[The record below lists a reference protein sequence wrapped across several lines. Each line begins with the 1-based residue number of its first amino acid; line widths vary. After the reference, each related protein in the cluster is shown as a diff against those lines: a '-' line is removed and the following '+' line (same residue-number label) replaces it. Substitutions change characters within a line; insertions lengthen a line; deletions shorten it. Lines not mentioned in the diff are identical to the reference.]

1 MSARDRSFLTRQI
14 TFSTGRRS
22 FAARTAPGAPPAP
35 GRPDATCSDG
45 PSRLAPLWPVRTYW
59 YAVIPKLARPPA
71 VEDDG
76 RVLAEAAAGDEA
88 AFGSLVGRYQGMVF
102 SLAHRFLRDRAAA
115 EDLAQDVFLELYR
128 NLPTLRSTAH
138 MRFWLRRVACHRC
151 IDRIRKTASQPE
163 ASLDDVSEPAVAPVA
178 RDVLLDARLRDLVGQ
193 LPPRPRLVML
203 LRYQED
209 LEPSEIAAVLDMPV
223 NTVKSHLRRS
233 VSVLR
238 EQLSA
243 RTLHEV

>member
-1 MSARDRSFLTRQI
+1 MRA
-14 TFSTGRRS
+14 RRS
-22 FAARTAPGAPPAP
+22 VWLL
-35 GRPDATCSDG
+35 GRAG
-45 PSRLAPLWPVRTYW
+45 RAPLSPPRTYW
-59 YAVIPKLARPPA
+59 YAVVPRLAPQDA
-71 VEDDG
+71 GEDET
-76 RVLAEAAAGDEA
+76 RALAEAAGGDDV
-88 AFGSLVGRYQGMVF
+88 AFGSLVRRYQGMVF
-102 SLAHRFLRDRAAA
+102 SLAHRFLRDRSAA

-128 NLPTLRSTAH
+128 NLPGLRSTAH

-151 IDRIRKTASQPE
+151 IDRIRKSASQPE

>member
-1 MSARDRSFLTRQI
+1 M
-14 TFSTGRRS
+14 
-22 FAARTAPGAPPAP
+22 
-35 GRPDATCSDG
+35 
-45 PSRLAPLWPVRTYW
+45 
-59 YAVIPKLARPPA
+59 
-71 VEDDG
+71 
-76 RVLAEAAAGDEA
+76 LAEAVAGDEA
-88 AFGSLVGRYQGMVF
+88 AFGSLVERYQGMVF

-128 NLPTLRSTAH
+128 HLPTLRSTAH

-163 ASLDDVSEPAVAPVA
+163 ASLDVVSEPAVAPVS
-178 RDVLLDARLRDLVGQ
+178 RDVLLDARLRDLVGE

-203 LRYQED
+203 LRFQED

-233 VSVLR
+233 LSVLR